1 MLLRRD
7 AKIELLRG
15 IPLFADCSKKE
26 LQEIARITEERT
38 VESGDVL
45 IREGES
51 GHEVFVVVDG
61 SFEVSRR
68 DAGRVAEIGSGDVV
82 GEMALFS
89 NRPRN
94 ATVTAVTPAHLVRL
108 LDTDFLALLDRTSHL
123 WLKIARSLAD
133 RVPEDESLE
142 AHDRVGPRLAIARE
156 RRRLTARVGFLGR
169 VSIQGGF
176 RRPTRARRSPAAW
189 SFRTSSP
196 PP

>member
-94 ATVTAVTPAHLVRL
+94 ATVTAITPAHLVRIQ
-108 LDTDFLALLDRTSHL
+108 DTDFLELLDRTSHL
-123 WLKIARSLAD
+123 WLKIAASLAD
-133 RVPEDESLE
+133 RVPEDERLE
-142 AHDRVGPRLAIARE
+142 AH
-156 RRRLTARVGFLGR
+156 
-169 VSIQGGF
+169 F
-176 RRPTRARRSPAAW
+176 RD
-189 SFRTSSP
+189 
-196 PP
+196 

>member
-15 IPLFADCSKKE
+15 IPLFADCTKKE
-26 LQEIARITEERT
+26 LQEIARITEERM

-108 LDTDFLALLDRTSHL
+108 RDTDFLALLDRTSHL

-142 AHDRVGPRLAIARE
+142 AHYRD
-156 RRRLTARVGFLGR
+156 
-169 VSIQGGF
+169 
-176 RRPTRARRSPAAW
+176 
-189 SFRTSSP
+189 
-196 PP
+196 

>member
-15 IPLFADCSKKE
+15 IPLFADCTKKE
-26 LQEIARITEERT
+26 LQEIARITEERM

-94 ATVTAVTPAHLVRL
+94 ATVTAVTPARLVRL
-108 LDTDFLALLDRTSHL
+108 LDTDFLALQDRTSHL

-142 AHDRVGPRLAIARE
+142 AHYRD
-156 RRRLTARVGFLGR
+156 
-169 VSIQGGF
+169 
-176 RRPTRARRSPAAW
+176 
-189 SFRTSSP
+189 
-196 PP
+196 